1 MNTDTQ
7 NFELTAE
14 LMGDFNFNRDSDG
27 TLSYGKKAT
36 VSVQIGS
43 LVKDIHL
50 STTHQGSGE
59 AKKEITPN
67 NFDTAFEDV
76 FKIGLK
82 VNVQP
87 IINKYIELRDIEM
100 EKDILIK
107 TENYVKEYRK
117 SWVHKT
123 KEINI
128 EGLEISYMSEDDY
141 VTKRIKNDFYGSF
154 YPTLTYKG
162 VSNDI
167 NYQDVSTERYNSNM
181 KYTLD
186 GSITRHRRRS
196 YKSLQKLA
204 EMYIQLVD
212 FQINSDNA
220 AEIAKENKRIELE
233 TNVNYLKDTF
243 GCDAEVKKEWVHRN
257 YSNNRNR
264 GYHVTNYYLKVNG
277 KEEKISFRV
286 LDDVYTFSF
295 GNFNGLSE
303 SQVNKIIQV
312 LYEG

>member
-1 MNTDTQ
+1 MPTDTQ

-14 LMGDFNFNRDSDG
+14 LMGDFNFNRDNDG
-27 TLSYGKKAT
+27 TLSYGKRAV

-43 LVKDIHL
+43 LVKDINI

-59 AKKEITPN
+59 SKKEITPN

-87 IINKYIELRDIEM
+87 IINKYIELSDIEM
-100 EKDILIK
+100 GKDILKK
-107 TENYVKEYRK
+107 TEIYKKEYNR

-141 VTKRIKNDFYGSF
+141 VTKRIENDFYGSF
-154 YPTLTYKG
+154 YPLFTYKG
-162 VSNDI
+162 ISETID
-167 NYQDVSTERYNSNM
+167 YQDVSSTNYNSNM

-212 FQINSDNA
+212 FKINSDQA
-220 AEIAKENKRIELE
+220 AEIAKENKKLE
-233 TNVNYLKDTF
+233 EESNLNYLKDTF
-243 GCDAEVKKEWVHRN
+243 GCDAEVKREWMPTCHG
-257 YSNNRNR
+257 RNR
-264 GYHVTNYYLKVNG
+264 GYYSTNYYLMFNG
-277 KEEKISFRV
+277 KREKISFRV
-286 LDDVYTFSF
+286 LNDLYTFGFGSF
-295 GNFNGLSE
+295 SGLTA
-303 SQVNKIIQV
+303 SQVDKIIQV
-312 LYEG
+312 LDEV